1 MAAGQMQV
9 ECCIADLGM
18 AKQNL
23 DGAQVSTG
31 FKHVCCEA
39 VSTIYHAK

>member
-9 ECCIADLGM
+9 ECGIANLGM

-23 DGAQVSTG
+23 DGAQVSAG
-31 FKHVCCEA
+31 FQKMCGEA
-39 VSTIYHAK
+39 VPPISHGR